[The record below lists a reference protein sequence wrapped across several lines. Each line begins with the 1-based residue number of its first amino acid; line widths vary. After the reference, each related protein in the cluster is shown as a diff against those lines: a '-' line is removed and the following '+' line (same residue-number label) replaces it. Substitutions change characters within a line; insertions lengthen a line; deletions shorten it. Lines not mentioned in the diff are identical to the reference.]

1 MLVIVSDIDKFPFKA
16 MSNILCFCTGV
27 IVKKKK
33 NTGPQLRT
41 NSKSLNG
48 ADPYCYVIYIYIYMV
63 V

>member
-27 IVKKKK
+27 IIVKKKKKK

-48 ADPYCYVIYIYIYMV
+48 ADP
-63 V
+63 